1 MPATPVHFAPY
12 RAIAA
17 EIAARLRASHVAGSL
32 APWPEEV
39 IVSSSGVAEAIT
51 RDLLTGESGDVADL
65 LGNDRG
71 FGTAQPCPTDD
82 SALGTQH
89 SGLRTT
95 GFGTAQPC
103 PTRSVAG
110 LQLNRLDE
118 LARRVLAAAGDYPR
132 VASEGER
139 RLAMRAA
146 VRSIDDPIMT
156 TRGIASMLERA
167 YRDVRDSG
175 LTLDDFRARVQ
186 SSSRALRN
194 VYRTRLVIRAWSE
207 YERLIAQLGAID
219 PAELFERAARALSNG
234 TDVRPQL
241 LAGFYDMTGVQF
253 RLVEALRKVGRL
265 AAAWMPIDD
274 SPDYRFAKPTVEKLA
289 ADAEPYAAGRRETQ
303 PETSYVVHDTRIAEL
318 QATANAIRTLLDRGV
333 EPRQIGVVARAVDPY
348 DARLLHRF
356 AAELGFGTTF
366 AEETPLGAHRLGR
379 GIITLLRLRERGFL
393 RGDVIELLRDG
404 LRTRTRVDIDRVDQA
419 TRSARI
425 AGGTSEELRA
435 TRRRDTPVIN
445 DYITLV
451 AELEQLTAAIDA
463 STFGKIPGQ
472 FRLETPLDLE
482 AAERIDSIAELFRR
496 TSVWNRPFDTASAID
511 AIEHESLGARPDA
524 AQRVWFG
531 DVMTFRG
538 RSFEHLF
545 VMRMQDDVFPQRRNE
560 DPLLPDSDRRA
571 LGLREIGDGRDEEQ
585 LLFRLLFDGSRSTL
599 RFSYAGTDGFGKILR
614 GSRLLRELPR
624 VELDSSAATPRR
636 NKRSAPARSLQ
647 LLVRSGTQSVFDGYL
662 SPALVHERVM
672 RTLQSI
678 SPTHLEDFG
687 ECPHKFLLKHILGVR
702 DIDDPEREVQIHHR
716 EKGTLD
722 HTILERF
729 YRGTTREELQN
740 AANELPRLP
749 ATLVARLEAIIDEE
763 FDGFEAQFPPFNRT
777 IRDIERRATKRI
789 LRDFVA
795 FDIHDLAE
803 KALWPEHF
811 EYRFGPKYA
820 ARGLE
825 VSHPESFT
833 IDAEGVTIRI
843 DGSIDRID
851 SDGERFRIV
860 DYKSGKALRHKDLGK
875 KIDRGVRLQLA
886 LYAMAVAR
894 FFEVDA
900 AKVDGAIKPLV
911 VGGDTRPQ
919 TFAFALA
926 EKEAALVETLG
937 IFVHAILGGVFPA
950 FPNERDED
958 FNSCKYCPVNH
969 SCRIKHD
976 VDQRYAV
983 QQHKDPRT
991 LLQDG
996 AA

>member
-1 MPATPVHFAPY
+1 MPDVPLRFAPY
-12 RAIAA
+12 RVIAA
-17 EIAARLRASHVAGSL
+17 EIAARLRASAPPAAL

-39 IVSSSGVAEAIT
+39 LVSSSGVAEAVT
-51 RDLLTGESGDVADL
+51 RSLLSGE
-65 LGNDRG
+65 LGETAPAASTR
-71 FGTAQPCPTDD
+71 FGTAQPCPTK
-82 SALGTQH
+82 T
-89 SGLRTT
+89 
-95 GFGTAQPC
+95 
-103 PTRSVAG
+103 VAG

-118 LARRVLAAAGDYPR
+118 LARRIVATAGDYPR

-167 YRDVRDSG
+167 YRDVRDGG
-175 LTLDDFRARVQ
+175 LTLDDFRSRVQ
-186 SSSRALRN
+186 ASSRALRN
-194 VYRTRLVIRAWSE
+194 GYRTRLVIRAWSE

-219 PAELFERAARALSNG
+219 PAELFDRAARAVAGG
-234 TDVRPQL
+234 TPLRPQL
-241 LAGFYDMTGVQF
+241 LAGFYDMTGVQLRF
-253 RLVEALRKVGRL
+253 VEAIRNAGRL
-265 AAAWMPIDD
+265 AAIWMPIAPSDE
-274 SPDYRFAKPTVEKLA
+274 YRFAKATVERLSA
-289 ADAEPYAAGRRETQ
+289 APQSDWPATDSPATPAS
-303 PETSYVVHDTRIAEL
+303 SYVVHDSRIAEL
-318 QATANAIRTLLDRGV
+318 QGTANAIRALLDRGV
-333 EPRQIGVVARAVDPY
+333 EPRSIGVVARAVDPY
-348 DARLLHRF
+348 DARLFHRF
-356 AAELGFGTTF
+356 AAERGFGTTF

-393 RGDVIELLRDG
+393 RGDVLELMRDG
-404 LRTRTRVDIDRVDQA
+404 LRTKTRIDIDRVDEA
-419 TRSARI
+419 TRRARI

-435 TRRRDTPVIN
+435 TRRRDTRAID
-445 DYITLV
+445 DYIELV

-463 STFGKIPGQ
+463 HSFGRLPGL
-472 FRLETPLDLE
+472 FRLETALDLA
-482 AAERIDSIAELFRR
+482 AAERIDEIAELFRR
-496 TSVWNRPFDTASAID
+496 TTVWNRPFDAPSAID
-511 AIEHESLGARPDA
+511 AIEHESRRA
-524 AQRVWFG
+524 ASDTVPRVWFG

-538 RSFEHLF
+538 RSFDHLF
-545 VMRMQDDVFPQRRNE
+545 VLRMQDDVFPQRRNE
-560 DPLLPDSDRRA
+560 DPLLPDSDRRT
-571 LGLREIGDGRDEEQ
+571 LRMREIGDGRDEEQ
-585 LLFRLLFDGSRSTL
+585 LLFRLLFDGAVTTL

-624 VELDSSAATPRR
+624 DIAEAADDTAATSSRI
-636 NKRSAPARSLQ
+636 APQRSLQ
-647 LLVRSGTQSVFDGYL
+647 LLVRSGTRSVFDGYL
-662 SPALVHERVM
+662 SPALMHERVM

-729 YRGTTREELQN
+729 YRHTTIDELRA

-749 ATLVARLEAIIDEE
+749 AALVTRLEAIIDTE
-763 FDGFEAQFPPFNRT
+763 FDEFEAKFPPFNRT

-803 KALWPEHF
+803 KGIWPKHF
-811 EYRFGPKYA
+811 EYRFGPKYLS
-820 ARGLE
+820 RGQD

-900 AKVDGAIKPLV
+900 SKVDGAIKPLV

-926 EKEAALVETLG
+926 EKETALVETLE
-937 IFVHAILGGVFPA
+937 IFVRAILGGVFPA

-976 VDQRYAV
+976 VNQRYAV